1 MRSLSLDQLW
11 TLETVIQTGG
21 FTAAAKR
28 LSLSQSAVWTQIN
41 ELEQRF
47 GVRLVERLGKK
58 AFATSAGREV
68 IEHAQRIRLEVDAI
82 ALAMRRHRD
91 GFLGRVRLG
100 SGPNILAYLLLPALK
115 RLRATQPQLEVA
127 MRTGITRDLSALV
140 VRNELDL
147 AIVTL
152 PVVDRPLKVIPLRS
166 DPLLAVFPDSE
177 RDLPAEVTPRE
188 IEHPAP

>member
-82 ALAMRRHRD
+82 ALATRGHRD

-152 PVVDRPLKVIPLRS
+152 PV
-166 DPLLAVFPDSE
+166 
-177 RDLPAEVTPRE
+177 
-188 IEHPAP
+188 